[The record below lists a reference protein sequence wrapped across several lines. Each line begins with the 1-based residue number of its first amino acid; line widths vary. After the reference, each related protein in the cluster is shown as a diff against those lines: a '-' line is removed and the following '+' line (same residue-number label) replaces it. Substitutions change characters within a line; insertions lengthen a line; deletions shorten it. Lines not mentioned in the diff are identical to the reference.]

1 MKHRTDTASHQAPPS
16 FEHDEEAW
24 FARKTTRPPP
34 RPSERPTLPPPLGD
48 DDSFVDGWFV

>member
-1 MKHRTDTASHQAPPS
+1 MKHGIDTAGREASPS
-16 FEHDEEAW
+16 FDHEEEAW